1 MRSKIFNDVRMEE
14 VVIHK
19 FKMPSYTDF
28 YKFKFE
34 EFDQWRESEKGKW
47 ISDRVQGVTEHSY
60 RDHEMDGQVV
70 IFTGFLKP
78 VDKTVML
85 FKLSLIHI

>member
-1 MRSKIFNDVRMEE
+1 MRSKIFNDVFMEE

-78 VDKTVML
+78 VDKTFML
-85 FKLSLIHI
+85 LKWPENNS